1 VAEFLS
7 HPPHPAPVL
16 TLNPHVLSLFA
27 RVSVICGFSLD
38 QVLREVD
45 PSGYDTADT
54 ATYPD
59 IDVLVRLHEAAVAH
73 STRAHFPF
81 VLGNYFAFDQAP
93 EIDAYLA
100 SCTSL
105 RQVLPLLGD
114 LPILLNPELHAD
126 YAIDAETVTIRFDLH
141 GRNER
146 QGYATYMEVVI
157 AVVTRL
163 IEQMMGQALDFDV
176 FFRHPPMIAP
186 ADYRRQYHTDPVFG
200 AEHDGIRFPIR
211 YLDLELPHRSATLH
225 AKAQLRL
232 ERRLQELR
240 ADSGLAHTL
249 EVLLS
254 QKPSMSIRDVAT
266 RLKMGERSLQ
276 RSLKEAGT
284 SFIDIQTAVRS
295 SAARTMLMDRAL
307 DIDAIAAKLGFSDR
321 TTFTRAFT
329 KWTGVSPSQYRREV
343 FK

>member
-1 VAEFLS
+1 MAESLS
-7 HPPHPAPVL
+7 PTPHSAQVL

-27 RVSVICGFSLD
+27 RVSVICGFNLD

-45 PSGYDTADT
+45 PDGYDTADS

-59 IDVLVRLHEAAVAH
+59 IDVLVRLHEAAIAH

-105 RQVLPLLGD
+105 RQILPLLND
-114 LPILLNPELHAD
+114 LPILLNPELHAGYD
-126 YAIDAETVTIRFDLH
+126 IEADAVAIHFDLH
-141 GRNER
+141 GRDER
-146 QGYATYMEVVI
+146 RGYATYMEVVI
-157 AVVTRL
+157 GVVTRL
-163 IEQMMGQALDFDV
+163 IEQIIGQALDFEI
-176 FFRHPPMIAP
+176 FFRHAP
-186 ADYRRQYHTDPVFG
+186 LVVNADYRRQYHTDPVFG
-200 AEHDGIRFPIR
+200 AERDGIRFPIR
-211 YLDLELPHRSATLH
+211 YLDLELPHRSTTLH

-240 ADSGLAHTL
+240 ADSGLAHTI
-249 EVLLS
+249 EVLLT
-254 QKPSMSIRDVAT
+254 QKPSLSIKDVAL
-266 RLKMGERSLQ
+266 RLKLGERSLQ

-307 DIDAIAAKLGFSDR
+307 DIDAIATKLGFADR

-329 KWTGVSPSQYRREV
+329 KWAGVSPSQYRREV